1 MSIDFKELFNQ
12 LKTAIIGLAK
22 DTVKQYAAE
31 AASDGTSLLHNIEDD
46 LKKYGQQLADGKI
59 TKDDFQLLLL
69 GKQDQVEMTALTE
82 AGLAEAK
89 ADAFKKAVFNIIIDT
104 VLKFI

>member
-1 MSIDFKELFNQ
+1 MSIDFKELFNE

-22 DTVKQYAAE
+22 STVKEYAAE
-31 AASDGTSLLHNIEDD
+31 AASEGTSLLHNVQDD
-46 LKKYGQQLADGKI
+46 IKRYGQQLADEKI
-59 TKDDFQLLLL
+59 TADDFKLLLL
-69 GKQDQVEMTALTE
+69 GKQDQVEMTALTQ